1 MKAEIIAVGTELLL
15 GDILN
20 TNAQYLSKELATL
33 GIEVYHQCV
42 VGDNPAR
49 MRETIETGFSRSDIL
64 ITTGGLGPTADD
76 LTKEI
81 AAEYFGE
88 ELVKD
93 EKALKQISDFF
104 NRIKKEMTDN
114 NIKQAYVPKENGTVL
129 YNANGT
135 APGIIFSKND
145 KIMILLPGPPHEV
158 LPMFEN
164 QVKPFL
170 AKIQEVTYISEILRV
185 VNLGESKMEHMVKD
199 LIEAQTNPTI
209 APYAKDSEAILRIT
223 AKAKSEDEARKLIAP
238 CKKALRERLG
248 ESIYAEGET
257 TMEDVLI
264 GLLKEK
270 NQTVA
275 VAESCTGGLAM
286 STLIGCSG
294 ASAVVLEGC
303 VTYSNEAK
311 MNRLGVKKETL
322 DKFGAVSKEVATEM
336 AEGIAKTAGA
346 NMGIATTGVAGP
358 DGGTAEKPVG
368 LVYIAVCYNGKTVA
382 KEFRFDGDRNKIR
395 QRASF
400 HSLNFARK
408 IFIESN

>member
-81 AAEYFGE
+81 ATEYFGE

-104 NRIKKEMTDN
+104 KKINKEMTDN
-114 NIKQAYVPKENGTVL
+114 NIKQAFVPKENATVL
-129 YNANGT
+129 YNQNGT
-135 APGIIFSKND
+135 APGIILSKNE
-145 KIMILLPGPPHEV
+145 KIMILLPGPPSETI
-158 LPMFEN
+158 PMFEN

-170 AKIQEVTYISEILRV
+170 AKTQEVTYVSEILRV
-185 VNLGESKMEHMVKD
+185 VNIGESKMEHMVKD
-199 LIEAQTNPTI
+199 MIASQTNPTI
-209 APYAKDSEAILRIT
+209 APYAKDAEAILRIT
-223 AKAKSEDEARKLIAP
+223 ARAKTEEEARNLIAP

-248 ESIYAEGET
+248 ESVYAEGET
-257 TMEDVLI
+257 TMEDVVI
-264 GLLKEK
+264 SLLKEK
-270 NQTVA
+270 KQTIA
-275 VAESCTGGLAM
+275 AAESCTGGLVMA
-286 STLIGCSG
+286 TLIGCSG

-311 MNRLGVKKETL
+311 MSRLGVKKETL
-322 DKFGAVSKEVATEM
+322 DQFGAVSKEVAMEM
-336 AEGIAKTAGA
+336 AEGIAKTAGTSV
-346 NMGIATTGVAGP
+346 GVATTGIAGP
-358 DGGTAEKPVG
+358 DGGTEEKPVG
-368 LVYIAVCYNGKTVA
+368 LVYIAVSYQGKTEV
-382 KEFRFDGDRNKIR
+382 KEFRFVGNRNKIR
-395 QRASF
+395 HRASYQA
-400 HSLNFARK
+400 LNFVRK
-408 IFIESN
+408 MLVEID